1 MKKFVYPIHKFFHTK
16 TYQKLKE
23 QKEMSSFNSSISSS
37 SKETLRSMSTNT
49 SYLTITPNSYLHARI
64 TNAKKNRQGML
75 QRIAS
80 MEDLHAT
87 VGKEQAI
94 HTGKRRSWECTQT
107 I

>member
-1 MKKFVYPIHKFFHTK
+1 MKKFVYPIHKFFRTK

-23 QKEMSSFNSSISSS
+23 QKEMSSNS
-37 SKETLRSMSTNT
+37 SKETLRSMSTDT
-49 SYLTITPNSYLHARI
+49 SYLTITPNSSLHARI
-64 TNAKKNRQGML
+64 THAKKNRQGML

-87 VGKEQAI
+87 IGKEQAI
-94 HTGKRRSWECTQT
+94 HTGKRRSWERTQT

>member
-1 MKKFVYPIHKFFHTK
+1 
-16 TYQKLKE
+16 
-23 QKEMSSFNSSISSS
+23 MSSFNSSISSS

-49 SYLTITPNSYLHARI
+49 SYLTITPNSSLHARI

-87 VGKEQAI
+87 VAKEQAI